1 MATTAP
7 AVALHGVTK
16 RFGRLVAVKTL
27 DLAVEPGQVFGFLG
41 LNGAGKTTT
50 IRLLLDLLR
59 PSAGRAAILG
69 HDCQADGLAARALAG
84 YMPGEPGF
92 YRDMTGRQALGVLA
106 RLSARAVRGAW
117 QRELLER
124 LAFPDADLDRRI
136 REYSSGMKRKVAI
149 VSAFQADAPLLILDE
164 PTEGLDPLMQE
175 AFYALLA
182 DVRKRGTTVFLSSH
196 VLSEVDRVCDRIGV
210 LRAGELVLDAPVD
223 QVRHMAPR
231 IVRVVFREP
240 VSPPPAD
247 GRRSSR
253 SSMLPPRSGRSR
265 CVAAWALSSSRWRAC
280 RSRTS
285 TCTSRASRTSS
296 SSTTGRRSDAGGC
309 CPRAPLA
316 GPVENGAAS

>member
-7 AVALHGVTK
+7 AVSLHGVTK

-69 HDCQADGLAARALAG
+69 HDCQADGLAARALVG

-106 RLSARAVRGAW
+106 RLSARTVCAAW

-124 LAFPDADLDRRI
+124 LAFRDADLDRRI

-149 VSAFQADAPLLILDE
+149 VSAFQANAPLLILDE

-182 DVRKRGTTVFLSSH
+182 DVRTRGTTVFLSSH

-210 LRAGELVLDAPVD
+210 LRAGELVLEAPVD

-240 VSPPPAD
+240 VAPPPAD
-247 GRRSSR
+247 WPARIEVVDVSATQWSLRVRG
-253 SSMLPPRSGRSR
+253 
-265 CVAAWALSSSRWRAC
+265 
-280 RSRTS
+280 S
-285 TCTSRASRTSS
+285 TGPVVES
-296 SSTTGRRSDAGGC
+296 
-309 CPRAPLA
+309 LA
-316 GPVENGAAS
+316 GLPVADLDVREPRLEDVVIQYYREAT

>member
-7 AVALHGVTK
+7 AVALYGVTK

-27 DLAVEPGQVFGFLG
+27 DLAVEPGQVFGVLG

-69 HDCQADGLAARALAG
+69 HDCQADGLAARALVG

-92 YRDMTGRQALGVLA
+92 YPDMTGRQALGVLA
-106 RLSARAVRGAW
+106 RLSARTVREAW

-124 LAFPDADLDRRI
+124 LAFRDADLDRRI

-182 DVRKRGTTVFLSSH
+182 DVRTRGTTVFLSSH

-210 LRAGELVLDAPVD
+210 LRAGELVLEAPVD

-231 IVRVVFREP
+231 IVRIVFREP
-240 VSPPPAD
+240 VAPPPAD
-247 GRRSSR
+247 WPTRIEIVDVSATQWSLRVRG
-253 SSMLPPRSGRSR
+253 
-265 CVAAWALSSSRWRAC
+265 
-280 RSRTS
+280 S
-285 TCTSRASRTSS
+285 TGPVVES
-296 SSTTGRRSDAGGC
+296 
-309 CPRAPLA
+309 LA
-316 GPVENGAAS
+316 GLPVADLDVREPRLEDVVIQYYREAQ

>member
-7 AVALHGVTK
+7 AVSLHGVTK

-69 HDCQADGLAARALAG
+69 HDCQADGLAARALVG

-106 RLSARAVRGAW
+106 RLSARAVCAAW

-124 LAFPDADLDRRI
+124 LAFRDADLDRRI

-182 DVRKRGTTVFLSSH
+182 DVRARGTTVFLSSH

-210 LRAGELVLDAPVD
+210 LRAGELVLEAPVD

-231 IVRVVFREP
+231 TVRIVFREP
-240 VSPPPAD
+240 VAPPPAD
-247 GRRSSR
+247 W
-253 SSMLPPRSGRSR
+253 PAFIEIVD
-265 CVAAWALSSSRWRAC
+265 VAATQWSLKVRGSMGPVVES
-280 RSRTS
+280 
-285 TCTSRASRTSS
+285 
-296 SSTTGRRSDAGGC
+296 
-309 CPRAPLA
+309 LA
-316 GPVENGAAS
+316 GLPVADLDVREPRLEDVVIQYYREAT

>member
-1 MATTAP
+1 MTA
-7 AVALHGVTK
+7 AVATSGLTK

-69 HDCQADGLAARALAG
+69 HDCQADGLAARALVG

-106 RLSARAVRGAW
+106 RLSARTVREAW

-124 LAFPDADLDRRI
+124 LAFRDADLDRRI

-182 DVRKRGTTVFLSSH
+182 DVRKRGTAVFLSSH

-210 LRAGELVLDAPVD
+210 LRAGELVLEAPVD
-223 QVRHMAPR
+223 EVRQMAPR
-231 IVRVVFREP
+231 TVRIVFREP
-240 VSPPPAD
+240 VAPPPAD
-247 GRRSSR
+247 WPARIEIVDVSATQWSLRVRG
-253 SSMLPPRSGRSR
+253 
-265 CVAAWALSSSRWRAC
+265 
-280 RSRTS
+280 S
-285 TCTSRASRTSS
+285 TGPVVES
-296 SSTTGRRSDAGGC
+296 
-309 CPRAPLA
+309 LA
-316 GPVENGAAS
+316 GLPVADLDVREPRLEDVVIQYYREAQ

>member
-1 MATTAP
+1 MPTAAP
-7 AVALHGVTK
+7 AVSLHGLTK

-69 HDCQADGLAARALAG
+69 HDCQADGLAARALVG

-106 RLSARAVRGAW
+106 RLSARTVREAW

-124 LAFPDADLDRRI
+124 LAFRDADLDRRI

-210 LRAGELVLDAPVD
+210 LRAGELVLEAPVD

-231 IVRVVFREP
+231 LVRIVFREP
-240 VSPPPAD
+240 VAPPPAD
-247 GRRSSR
+247 WPARIEIVDVSATQWSLRVRG
-253 SSMLPPRSGRSR
+253 
-265 CVAAWALSSSRWRAC
+265 
-280 RSRTS
+280 S
-285 TCTSRASRTSS
+285 TGPVVES
-296 SSTTGRRSDAGGC
+296 
-309 CPRAPLA
+309 LA
-316 GPVENGAAS
+316 GLPVADLDVREPRLEDVVIQYYREAQ

>member
-7 AVALHGVTK
+7 AVSLHGVTK

-69 HDCQADGLAARALAG
+69 HDCQADGLAARALVG

-106 RLSARAVRGAW
+106 RLSARAVCAAW

-124 LAFPDADLDRRI
+124 LAFRDADLDRRI

-182 DVRKRGTTVFLSSH
+182 DVRTRGTTVFLSSH

-210 LRAGELVLDAPVD
+210 LRAGELVLEAPVD
-223 QVRHMAPR
+223 HVRHMAPR
-231 IVRVVFREP
+231 TVRIVFREP
-240 VSPPPAD
+240 VAPPPAD
-247 GRRSSR
+247 WPARIEVVDVSATQWSLRVRG
-253 SSMLPPRSGRSR
+253 
-265 CVAAWALSSSRWRAC
+265 
-280 RSRTS
+280 S
-285 TCTSRASRTSS
+285 TGPVVES
-296 SSTTGRRSDAGGC
+296 
-309 CPRAPLA
+309 LA
-316 GPVENGAAS
+316 GLPVADLDVREPRLEDVVIQYYREAT